1 MILKILLVV
10 GVIAFVYFM
19 FIKKR
24 PTIAESKD
32 EQKKEKPQSS
42 EMVECPSCGVYCSL
56 DDAILSSGKYYCSK
70 ECVEKRS

>member
-1 MILKILLVV
+1 MILKILLVA
-10 GVIAFVYFM
+10 GVIAIVYFM

-24 PTIAESKD
+24 PAVTESKK

-42 EMVECPSCGVYCSL
+42 DMVECPSCGIYCSL
-56 DDAILSSGKYYCSK
+56 DDAILSNGKYYCSK